1 MNVSRGSALLGPR
14 AFQVAAFFTPEPSLR
29 KRAFV
34 HITTRRLRRKSGVCL
49 PARLVLA
56 TSWWIVRLVDE
67 DVIVAGSANHA
78 VNRLVELLV
87 SRLGRM
93 FLTRLLPADRHR
105 YFPLGGWSFT
115 LVSALQCSV
124 QLIWRGNHASPIRR
138 PTFEERLEAAKQK
151 AVLHMT
157 RSPFPGRRTR
167 KFHKRTHLL
176 ENISR
181 LAFKSIP

>member
-93 FLTRLLPADRHR
+93 FLTRLLR
-105 YFPLGGWSFT
+105 GWSFT